1 MKCKNVIS
9 VLLCW
14 DLPDALM
21 LGWSCLKTMKCKNVF
36 NVVLWWD
43 LTCPSTSLRGKFMCV
58 CVCDINFVMVPC
70 RYLRGKVLYFFPLL
84 VGMGLEKVEWGG
96 EGRGGESG
104 GLVGLIS

>member
-1 MKCKNVIS
+1 M
-9 VLLCW
+9 
-14 DLPDALM
+14 
-21 LGWSCLKTMKCKNVF
+21 
-36 NVVLWWD
+36 
-43 LTCPSTSLRGKFMCV
+43 